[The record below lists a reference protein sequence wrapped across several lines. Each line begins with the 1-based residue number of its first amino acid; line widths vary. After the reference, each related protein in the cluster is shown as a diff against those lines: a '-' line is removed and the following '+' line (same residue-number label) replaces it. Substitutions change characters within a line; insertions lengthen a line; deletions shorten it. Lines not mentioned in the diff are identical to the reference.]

1 MKSPKHGDTVQWET
15 SQGTTTG
22 KVERKLT
29 SPIKIK
35 GHAVAASKEHPEY
48 LVKSEKT
55 GARAAHKAEALKK
68 VPR

>member
-1 MKSPKHGDTVQWET
+1 MKSPKHGDTVQWKT

-35 GHAVAASKEHPEY
+35 GHAVVASKEHPEY

-55 GARAAHKAEALKK
+55 GARAAHRAEALKK